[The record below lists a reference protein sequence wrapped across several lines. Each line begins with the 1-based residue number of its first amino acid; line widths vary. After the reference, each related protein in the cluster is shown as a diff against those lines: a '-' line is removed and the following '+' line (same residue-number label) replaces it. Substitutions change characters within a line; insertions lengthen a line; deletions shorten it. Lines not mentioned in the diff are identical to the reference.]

1 MSKVTIEVFNRGFT
15 LKLPNRRNPHYLVP
29 EELATKLSEALK
41 TGDHQTVSAIVG
53 EVTKNAKKTDSG
65 VYVYPPEYSPLPE
78 QMRDLLGL

>member
-1 MSKVTIEVFNRGFT
+1 MSEITIQVFKRGFT
-15 LKLPNRRNPHYLVP
+15 LKLPNRRKPHYLVP
-29 EELATKLSEALK
+29 EELATKLSEAMK

-65 VYVYPPEYSPLPE
+65 VYVYPPGASPVPE